1 MRKVHLISVTEPLV
15 LDLALAL
22 REKGYEVSA
31 SGCGLTEEMIGRL
44 HNAGCTCYGD
54 GWFPEKLI
62 KDIHSVVLGAKVKQ
76 DNPELLRAKELG
88 MLIQSIPEFIFQR
101 TRSKTRVVVAGS
113 RGKKTIISMMV
124 CALRRQKLAFDYAL
138 TSKVDSL
145 PNRIHLSYEARIALI
160 EGDEHI
166 TSALDK
172 RFQLEFYRPHI
183 AILTNL
189 SWSTETDHATPEAYL
204 STYQSFS
211 VSIEREGKL
220 IYFGGDD
227 TVSQLAGDV
236 RSDITAIP
244 FEEHPV
250 VEKDGQTFLHTRY
263 GDYPVRIPNRYFLI
277 NLNAARLA
285 CRQLGVKDADF
296 YQALSEYMIIARQK
310 RKENI
315 AEYLLYMWQVEDLIR
330 ANKFDMDSIN
340 RTVIAHYD
348 QPEEVKKEIAQW
360 YEELIEMMR
369 SEGVM
374 EKGHIQLNKNVIIT
388 LTDLHLRLLKSPKEM
403 VYSAAYYK
411 TLPYI
416 VQLRAK
422 SGGEDLP
429 ELETC
434 FAAVYG
440 YLLLRMQGKEV
451 SAETLEGIKQISSFL
466 ALLAEKYREDMKGE
480 LKLED

>member
-1 MRKVHLISVTEPLV
+1 
-15 LDLALAL
+15 
-22 REKGYEVSA
+22 
-31 SGCGLTEEMIGRL
+31 
-44 HNAGCTCYGD
+44 
-54 GWFPEKLI
+54 
-62 KDIHSVVLGAKVKQ
+62 
-76 DNPELLRAKELG
+76 
-88 MLIQSIPEFIFQR
+88 
-101 TRSKTRVVVAGS
+101 
-113 RGKKTIISMMV
+113 
-124 CALRRQKLAFDYAL
+124 
-138 TSKVDSL
+138 
-145 PNRIHLSYEARIALI
+145 
-160 EGDEHI
+160 
-166 TSALDK
+166 
-172 RFQLEFYRPHI
+172 
-183 AILTNL
+183 
-189 SWSTETDHATPEAYL
+189 
-204 STYQSFS
+204 
-211 VSIEREGKL
+211 
-220 IYFGGDD
+220 
-227 TVSQLAGDV
+227 
-236 RSDITAIP
+236 
-244 FEEHPV
+244 
-250 VEKDGQTFLHTRY
+250 
-263 GDYPVRIPNRYFLI
+263 
-277 NLNAARLA
+277 
-285 CRQLGVKDADF
+285 
-296 YQALSEYMIIARQK
+296 MIIARQK

-340 RTVIAHYD
+340 STVIANYD

>member
-1 MRKVHLISVTEPLV
+1 
-15 LDLALAL
+15 
-22 REKGYEVSA
+22 
-31 SGCGLTEEMIGRL
+31 
-44 HNAGCTCYGD
+44 
-54 GWFPEKLI
+54 
-62 KDIHSVVLGAKVKQ
+62 
-76 DNPELLRAKELG
+76 
-88 MLIQSIPEFIFQR
+88 
-101 TRSKTRVVVAGS
+101 
-113 RGKKTIISMMV
+113 
-124 CALRRQKLAFDYAL
+124 
-138 TSKVDSL
+138 
-145 PNRIHLSYEARIALI
+145 
-160 EGDEHI
+160 
-166 TSALDK
+166 
-172 RFQLEFYRPHI
+172 
-183 AILTNL
+183 
-189 SWSTETDHATPEAYL
+189 
-204 STYQSFS
+204 
-211 VSIEREGKL
+211 
-220 IYFGGDD
+220 
-227 TVSQLAGDV
+227 
-236 RSDITAIP
+236 
-244 FEEHPV
+244 
-250 VEKDGQTFLHTRY
+250 
-263 GDYPVRIPNRYFLI
+263 
-277 NLNAARLA
+277 
-285 CRQLGVKDADF
+285 
-296 YQALSEYMIIARQK
+296 MIIARQK

-340 RTVIAHYD
+340 RAVSAHYD
-348 QPEEVKKEIAQW
+348 QPAAWEKEIAQW

>member
-1 MRKVHLISVTEPLV
+1 
-15 LDLALAL
+15 
-22 REKGYEVSA
+22 
-31 SGCGLTEEMIGRL
+31 
-44 HNAGCTCYGD
+44 
-54 GWFPEKLI
+54 
-62 KDIHSVVLGAKVKQ
+62 
-76 DNPELLRAKELG
+76 
-88 MLIQSIPEFIFQR
+88 
-101 TRSKTRVVVAGS
+101 
-113 RGKKTIISMMV
+113 
-124 CALRRQKLAFDYAL
+124 
-138 TSKVDSL
+138 
-145 PNRIHLSYEARIALI
+145 
-160 EGDEHI
+160 
-166 TSALDK
+166 
-172 RFQLEFYRPHI
+172 
-183 AILTNL
+183 
-189 SWSTETDHATPEAYL
+189 
-204 STYQSFS
+204 
-211 VSIEREGKL
+211 
-220 IYFGGDD
+220 
-227 TVSQLAGDV
+227 
-236 RSDITAIP
+236 
-244 FEEHPV
+244 
-250 VEKDGQTFLHTRY
+250 
-263 GDYPVRIPNRYFLI
+263 
-277 NLNAARLA
+277 
-285 CRQLGVKDADF
+285 
-296 YQALSEYMIIARQK
+296 MIIARQK

-360 YEELIEMMR
+360 YEELIE
-369 SEGVM
+369 
-374 EKGHIQLNKNVIIT
+374 IT